1 MKKNKI
7 SNDEIENFFKILKS
21 LKVKKKLP
29 LHEPLFDNKDYK
41 SVNNSLLSTEV
52 STYGKYTKIFEN
64 KLKKFCNSK
73 SIISK
78 SINYLITQSNW
89 SKVTKKILFI
99 SAE

>member
-1 MKKNKI
+1 VVINVIIEIFEINSFKNKFNVLENEFFITMKKYDQI
-7 SNDEIENFFKILKS
+7 
-21 LKVKKKLP
+21 
-29 LHEPLFDNKDYK
+29 
-41 SVNNSLLSTEV
+41 NS
-52 STYGKYTKIFEN
+52 
-64 KLKKFCNSK
+64 NSK